1 MSSHLIEIRDMYKVY
16 VIGEEPVHALD
27 GVSLYIDS
35 GEFVAI
41 MGSSGSGKSTMLNIL
56 GCLDTPTSGSYM
68 LDGIQVAERTPAEL
82 AHIRN
87 RELGFVF
94 QNFNLLPRTSAL
106 ENVELSDLYLG
117 RLSAKERRKRAMML
131 LERVGLKGREMHTP
145 SQLSGGQQQRVA
157 IARALMNNPPV
168 LFADEPT
175 GNLDTKSSIEIM
187 NLFTEL
193 SKEGITI
200 VMVTHED
207 DIAAYAK
214 RHVVMRDGKV
224 MRDDLN
230 DGGAKKTQEEVAKL
244 VKEALA

>member
-1 MSSHLIEIRDMYKVY
+1 MSHLIEIRDMYKIY
-16 VIGEEPVHALD
+16 AIGEEPVHALD
-27 GVSLYIDS
+27 GVSLSIDD

-56 GCLDTPTSGSYM
+56 GCLDVPTKGSYL
-68 LDGIQVAERTPAEL
+68 LDGIEVAARSRSEL
-82 AHIRN
+82 AKIRCMK
-87 RELGFVF
+87 LGFVF

-106 ENVELSDLYLG
+106 ENVELPDLYMGRLG
-117 RLSAKERRKRAMML
+117 RRARRERAMDL
-131 LERVGLKGREMHTP
+131 LARVGLKGREMHTP
-145 SQLSGGQQQRVA
+145 AQLSGGQQQRVA

-168 LFADEPT
+168 VFADEPT

-193 SKEGITI
+193 SNEGITI

-230 DGGAKKTQEEVAKL
+230 DGGARKSQDEVARL